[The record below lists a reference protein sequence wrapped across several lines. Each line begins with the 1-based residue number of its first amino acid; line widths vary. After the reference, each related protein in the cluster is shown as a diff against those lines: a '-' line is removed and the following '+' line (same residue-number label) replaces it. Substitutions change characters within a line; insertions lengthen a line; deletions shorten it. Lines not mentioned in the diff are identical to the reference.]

1 MCNFSIELL
10 EEADAPFGAE
20 TQDVADA
27 KFPRRPGEGFPG
39 RAVDALVQHRLDHG
53 LGLAA
58 TEPAALE
65 PGGNDLRVVD
75 DEAVPR
81 PQEFG
86 QVAHAAILKFG
97 LPAGPYHEKPGR
109 VARLHPA
116 TEQASPMRA
125 ARRGHR
131 AAMAPVP
138 VLAHAPIDA
147 LTIRSGSTTGSP
159 RLMASTFSMPAMT
172 LPQTVY
178 FPSRK
183 RASSKQMKNWLSAES
198 GSAARAIDTVP
209 RTCGS
214 RLNSALSLRPEPPVP
229 VPKGQPACAM
239 KPSMTR

>member
-109 VARLHPA
+109 VARLHRAQGDAIGRKVEVEEVGTHDAFVLYFVVYLERTMVTWSCRRAGRSNRQPSRRARCAQRGAA
-116 TEQASPMRA
+116 TEQPWRPCQSS
-125 ARRGHR
+125 
-131 AAMAPVP
+131 
-138 VLAHAPIDA
+138 
-147 LTIRSGSTTGSP
+147 LTLR
-159 RLMASTFSMPAMT
+159 SMP
-172 LPQTVY
+172 
-178 FPSRK
+178 
-183 RASSKQMKNWLSAES
+183 
-198 GSAARAIDTVP
+198 
-209 RTCGS
+209 
-214 RLNSALSLRPEPPVP
+214 
-229 VPKGQPACAM
+229 
-239 KPSMTR
+239 